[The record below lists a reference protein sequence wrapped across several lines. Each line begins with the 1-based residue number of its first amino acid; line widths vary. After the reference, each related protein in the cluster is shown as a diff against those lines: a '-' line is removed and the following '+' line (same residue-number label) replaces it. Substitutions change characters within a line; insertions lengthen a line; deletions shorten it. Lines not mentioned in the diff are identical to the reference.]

1 MRRSIQRDNNKLRCN
16 ARLMPKM
23 VPQIHIGASIV
34 AKTKS
39 SDSQQFPCPPQRGRE
54 RSHPV
59 DESTYNLVYFPY
71 IIEIIKI

>member
-1 MRRSIQRDNNKLRCN
+1 MNKN
-16 ARLMPKM
+16 AKKM
-23 VPQIHIGASIV
+23 
-34 AKTKS
+34 
-39 SDSQQFPCPPQRGRE
+39 DQFPCPPQRGRE